1 MTNSN
6 RMGRID
12 SEIEKALAHT
22 LTYNMNSK
30 ELEGTMVSVISC
42 HTTTDLKHCKVLIS
56 IFPDKDKEKK
66 FFAVKNATPYLRREI
81 AKNVRL
87 RVVPELTFELDNS
100 AEYGANI
107 DRLIESIHKKDG
119 GENG

>member
-12 SEIEKALAHT
+12 SEIQKALAHT
-22 LTYNMNSK
+22 FTYDMHSK
-30 ELEGTMVSVISC
+30 ELDGVMVSVISC
-42 HTTTDLKHCKVLIS
+42 HTTNDLKHCKVLIS

-66 FFAVKNATPYLRREI
+66 FFAIKNAVPYLRREI

-87 RVVPELTFELDNS
+87 RIVPELTFELDNS

-107 DRLIESIHKKDG
+107 DRLIASIHKG
-119 GENG
+119 GD

>member
-12 SEIEKALAHT
+12 SEIEKALAYT

-56 IFPDKDKEKK
+56 IFPDADKEKK
-66 FFAVKNATPYLRREI
+66 FYAVKNATPYLRREI